1 MHTAYTI
8 INTACIAG
16 CTGLER
22 CDATSALGQTCCNFF
37 DLTGSCVLSCPANS
51 SPTAQ
56 FDCECDIGYSPVGAV
71 CIEDN
76 ECDSDPCQNGAT
88 CTDLLNDFNC
98 TCAGGFEGKSCQ
110 IDTDDCDPNPCQNG
124 GTCTDLVDSYRCFC
138 EEGYSGD
145 SCETDVGELECVP
158 NPCENGGSCIVRV
171 DGFVC
176 ECSPGYLGPLCLSKL
191 IATYTL
197 CM

>member
-1 MHTAYTI
+1 M
-8 INTACIAG
+8 
-16 CTGLER
+16 
-22 CDATSALGQTCCNFF
+22 
-37 DLTGSCVLSCPANS
+37 
-51 SPTAQ
+51 
-56 FDCECDIGYSPVGAV
+56 
-71 CIEDN
+71 
-76 ECDSDPCQNGAT
+76 
-88 CTDLLNDFNC
+88 
-98 TCAGGFEGKSCQ
+98 
-110 IDTDDCDPNPCQNG
+110 
-124 GTCTDLVDSYRCFC
+124 

-145 SCETDVGELECVP
+145 SCETDVDECVP